1 MWCVFIILGIVAE
14 VLKAN
19 AILVIP
25 TIVEYILFGI
35 GGLLLV
41 LKFIVYTQIYL
52 IFFTFPCTI
61 CLALEKRVLIKTT
74 F

>member
-1 MWCVFIILGIVAE
+1 MWLILIILGIVAE

-25 TIVEYILFGI
+25 SIVEYILFGL
-35 GGLLLV
+35 GGFLLL
-41 LKFIVYTQIYL
+41 IQIISY
-52 IFFTFPCTI
+52 FTAKKQFNKI
-61 CLALEKRVLIKTT
+61 SKSFGKHFDR

>member
-1 MWCVFIILGIVAE
+1 MWLILIILGIAAE

-25 TIVEYILFGI
+25 SIVEYVLFGL
-35 GGLLLV
+35 GGLLL
-41 LKFIVYTQIYL
+41 LIQIITY
-52 IFFTFPCTI
+52 FTAKKQFN
-61 CLALEKRVLIKTT
+61 KMSKSFGKHFDR

>member
-1 MWCVFIILGIVAE
+1 MWLILIILGIVAE

-25 TIVEYILFGI
+25 SIVEYILFGL
-35 GGLLLV
+35 GGLLL
-41 LKFIVYTQIYL
+41 LIQIIAY
-52 IFFTFPCTI
+52 FTAKKQFN
-61 CLALEKRVLIKTT
+61 KMSKSFGKHFDR

>member
-41 LKFIVYTQIYL
+41 LKFIVYVYKASDEEYDQK
-52 IFFTFPCTI
+52 F
-61 CLALEKRVLIKTT
+61 
-74 F
+74 

>member
-1 MWCVFIILGIVAE
+1 MWLILIILGIVAE

-25 TIVEYILFGI
+25 SIVEYILFGL
-35 GGLLLV
+35 GGLLL
-41 LKFIVYTQIYL
+41 FIQIISY
-52 IFFTFPCTI
+52 FTAKKQFN
-61 CLALEKRVLIKTT
+61 KMSKSFGKHFDR

>member
-25 TIVEYILFGI
+25 SVVEYILFGV
-35 GGLLLV
+35 GGLLL
-41 LKFIVYTQIYL
+41 LIQI
-52 IFFTFPCTI
+52 ITWNS
-61 CLALEKRVLIKTT
+61 ARHQVSNMQKRFKNR

>member
-1 MWCVFIILGIVAE
+1 MWCVFIILGIVVE

-35 GGLLLV
+35 GGLFLV
-41 LKFIVYTQIYL
+41 LKFIVYCYT
-52 IFFTFPCTI
+52 
-61 CLALEKRVLIKTT
+61 KRQMKNMTKN
-74 F
+74 FNDRFNNRFNGMF

>member
-25 TIVEYILFGI
+25 TIVEYILFG
-35 GGLLLV
+35 GLLLV
-41 LKFIVYTQIYL
+41 LKFIVYCSTKRQIKNMTNK
-52 IFFTFPCTI
+52 FNNRFNGMF
-61 CLALEKRVLIKTT
+61 
-74 F
+74 

>member
-1 MWCVFIILGIVAE
+1 MWLILTILGIVAE

-25 TIVEYILFGI
+25 SIVEYILFGL
-35 GGLLLV
+35 GGLLL
-41 LKFIVYTQIYL
+41 LIQIVSY
-52 IFFTFPCTI
+52 FTAKKQFNKI
-61 CLALEKRVLIKTT
+61 SKSFGKHFDR

>member
-35 GGLLLV
+35 GGLLLA
-41 LKFIVYTQIYL
+41 LKFIVYCST
-52 IFFTFPCTI
+52 
-61 CLALEKRVLIKTT
+61 KRQMKNMTKK
-74 F
+74 FNDRFNNRFNGMF